1 MLRRRGLQAIQA
13 LLELALEPQRWHSV
27 RELAELQNLPA
38 PMLEQLLLR
47 LRRAGLL
54 EARRGRLGGYRLALP
69 PPQIAL
75 NQVLAAVAAMP
86 GPLASPGLFMPSH
99 PSSDPAN
106 PPARCRNRRRS
117 CSTNFRSSSW
127 AKRDGGWRSGQ
138 PTGDPTA
145 GLSPAAGNGA
155 GALPAQS
162 GRPAVGSAQRPSR
175 PWCRWGP
182 NPGLR
187 PGHPTNLSPD
197 LAWD

>member
-1 MLRRRGLQAIQA
+1 MLRRRWLQAIQA
-13 LLELALEPQRWHSV
+13 LLELALEPQRWRSV

-99 PSSDPAN
+99 PPSDPAN
-106 PPARCRNRRRS
+106 SLLAAETAAQAAAQAAGQNETAAGDPASQQVTQLLVYRLQRAMERELARLSLEDLLLDLRS
-117 CSTNFRSSSW
+117 AR
-127 AKRDGGWRSGQ
+127 AAHGADGGLILG
-138 PTGDPTA
+138 
-145 GLSPAAGNGA
+145 
-155 GALPAQS
+155 
-162 GRPAVGSAQRPSR
+162 
-175 PWCRWGP
+175 
-182 NPGLR
+182 
-187 PGHPTNLSPD
+187 
-197 LAWD
+197 

>member
-13 LLELALEPQRWHSV
+13 LLELALEPQRWRSV

-99 PSSDPAN
+99 PPSDPAN
-106 PPARCRNRRRS
+106 SLVAAETAAQAAAQAAGQNETAAGDPASQQVTQLLVYRLQRAMERELARLSLEDLLLDLRS
-117 CSTNFRSSSW
+117 AR
-127 AKRDGGWRSGQ
+127 AAHGADGGLILG
-138 PTGDPTA
+138 
-145 GLSPAAGNGA
+145 
-155 GALPAQS
+155 
-162 GRPAVGSAQRPSR
+162 
-175 PWCRWGP
+175 
-182 NPGLR
+182 
-187 PGHPTNLSPD
+187 
-197 LAWD
+197 

>member
-13 LLELALEPQRWHSV
+13 LLELALEPQRWRSV

-86 GPLASPGLFMPSH
+86 GPLASPGLFMPFHS
-99 PSSDPAN
+99 PSDPAKPLLAAETATEAAAKAAAEAVAQN
-106 PPARCRNRRRS
+106 ETAAGDPASQQVTQLLVYRLQRAMERELSRLSLEDLLLDLRS
-117 CSTNFRSSSW
+117 AR
-127 AKRDGGWRSGQ
+127 AAHAADGGLILG
-138 PTGDPTA
+138 
-145 GLSPAAGNGA
+145 
-155 GALPAQS
+155 
-162 GRPAVGSAQRPSR
+162 
-175 PWCRWGP
+175 
-182 NPGLR
+182 
-187 PGHPTNLSPD
+187 
-197 LAWD
+197 

>member
-13 LLELALEPQRWHSV
+13 LLELALEPQRWRSV

-99 PSSDPAN
+99 PPSDPAN
-106 PPARCRNRRRS
+106 SLVAAETAAQAAGQNETAAGDPASQQVTQLLVYRLQRAMERELARLSLEDLLLDLRS
-117 CSTNFRSSSW
+117 AR
-127 AKRDGGWRSGQ
+127 AAHGADGGLILG
-138 PTGDPTA
+138 
-145 GLSPAAGNGA
+145 
-155 GALPAQS
+155 
-162 GRPAVGSAQRPSR
+162 
-175 PWCRWGP
+175 
-182 NPGLR
+182 
-187 PGHPTNLSPD
+187 
-197 LAWD
+197 

>member
-13 LLELALEPQRWHSV
+13 LLELALEPQRWRSV

-69 PPQIAL
+69 PAQIAL
-75 NQVLAAVAAMP
+75 NQVLASVAAMP

-106 PPARCRNRRRS
+106 PLLAAETAAEAAAQTSAAAVGQNETAAGDPASQQVTQLLVYRLQRAMERELSRLSLEDLLLDLRS
-117 CSTNFRSSSW
+117 AR
-127 AKRDGGWRSGQ
+127 AAHGADGGLILG
-138 PTGDPTA
+138 
-145 GLSPAAGNGA
+145 
-155 GALPAQS
+155 
-162 GRPAVGSAQRPSR
+162 
-175 PWCRWGP
+175 
-182 NPGLR
+182 
-187 PGHPTNLSPD
+187 
-197 LAWD
+197 

>member
-13 LLELALEPQRWHSV
+13 LLELALEPQRWRSV

-99 PSSDPAN
+99 PSSDPAKSLLAAETAAQTSAAAAGQN
-106 PPARCRNRRRS
+106 EAAAGDPASQQVTQLLVYRLQRAMERELARLSLEDLLLDLRS
-117 CSTNFRSSSW
+117 AR
-127 AKRDGGWRSGQ
+127 AAHGADGGLILG
-138 PTGDPTA
+138 
-145 GLSPAAGNGA
+145 
-155 GALPAQS
+155 
-162 GRPAVGSAQRPSR
+162 
-175 PWCRWGP
+175 
-182 NPGLR
+182 
-187 PGHPTNLSPD
+187 
-197 LAWD
+197 

>member
-13 LLELALEPQRWHSV
+13 LLELALEPQRWRSV

-86 GPLASPGLFMPSH
+86 GPLASPGLFMPSQP
-99 PSSDPAN
+99 PSDQAKPLLAAETATEAAAKAAAEAVAQNETAAGDPASQQVTQLLVYRLQRAMERELSRLSLEDLLLDLRS
-106 PPARCRNRRRS
+106 AR
-117 CSTNFRSSSW
+117 
-127 AKRDGGWRSGQ
+127 AAHAADGGLILG
-138 PTGDPTA
+138 
-145 GLSPAAGNGA
+145 
-155 GALPAQS
+155 
-162 GRPAVGSAQRPSR
+162 
-175 PWCRWGP
+175 
-182 NPGLR
+182 
-187 PGHPTNLSPD
+187 
-197 LAWD
+197 

>member
-13 LLELALEPQRWHSV
+13 LLELALEPQRWRSV

-86 GPLASPGLFMPSH
+86 GPLASLDLFMPSH
-99 PSSDPAN
+99 PSSDLANLLQAAETAAQTAPEAAGQNERAAGDPASQQVTQLLVYRLQRAMERELSRLSLEDLLLDLRS
-106 PPARCRNRRRS
+106 AR
-117 CSTNFRSSSW
+117 
-127 AKRDGGWRSGQ
+127 AAHAVDGGLILG
-138 PTGDPTA
+138 
-145 GLSPAAGNGA
+145 
-155 GALPAQS
+155 
-162 GRPAVGSAQRPSR
+162 
-175 PWCRWGP
+175 
-182 NPGLR
+182 
-187 PGHPTNLSPD
+187 
-197 LAWD
+197 